1 MRVGDYVRTKDGI
14 VTKIVDVKENPY
26 GEKTIFELDRKIN
39 IFNLEMSDI
48 YFAYNPMAEETTNK
62 IDTHFGDDKIIIKS
76 SPNIIDILEVGDYV
90 NGLKVIQMYSPE
102 GKYTL
107 WIKLS
112 DNTFID
118 NSEEIKSITTKE
130 QFKNIEYEVK

>member
-1 MRVGDYVRTKDGI
+1 MEVGEYVRTKDGI
-14 VTKIVDVKENPY
+14 VAKIVDVKENPY

-76 SPNIIDILEVGDYV
+76 SPNIIDLIEVGDYV
-90 NGLKVIQMYSPE
+90 NGGQVREIEKDYIRISGGSYIWQFLK
-102 GKYTL
+102 K
-107 WIKLS
+107 
-112 DNTFID
+112 
-118 NSEEIKSITTKE
+118 EEIKSIATKE
-130 QFKNIEYEVK
+130 QFKNIEYEVKQ

>member
-1 MRVGDYVRTKDGI
+1 MKVNDYVRTDKGLI
-14 VTKIVDVKENPY
+14 GKVIKKEEY
-26 GEKTIFELDRKIN
+26 
-39 IFNLEMSDI
+39 
-48 YFAYNPMAEETTNK
+48 
-62 IDTHFGDDKIIIKS
+62 DTHFILEYKGQYCKRVLTTSGTDSEIVKS

-118 NSEEIKSITTKE
+118 NSEDIKSITTKE
-130 QFKNIEYEVK
+130 QFKNIEYEVKQ

>member
-1 MRVGDYVRTKDGI
+1 MEVGEYVRTDKGLI
-14 VTKIVDVKENPY
+14 GKVIKKEEY
-26 GEKTIFELDRKIN
+26 
-39 IFNLEMSDI
+39 
-48 YFAYNPMAEETTNK
+48 
-62 IDTHFGDDKIIIKS
+62 DTHFILEYKGQYCKRVLTTSGTDSEIVKS
-76 SPNIIDILEVGDYV
+76 SPNIIDVIEVGDYV
-90 NGLKVIQMYSPE
+90 NGLKAIQMYSPE

-118 NSEEIKSITTKE
+118 NSEEIKSIATKE

>member
-1 MRVGDYVRTKDGI
+1 MKVEEYVRTDKGLI
-14 VTKIVDVKENPY
+14 GKVIKKEEY
-26 GEKTIFELDRKIN
+26 
-39 IFNLEMSDI
+39 
-48 YFAYNPMAEETTNK
+48 
-62 IDTHFGDDKIIIKS
+62 DTHFILEYKGQYCKRVLTTSGTDSEIVKS
-76 SPNIIDILEVGDYV
+76 SPNIIDVIEVGDYV

-118 NSEEIKSITTKE
+118 NSEKIKLIATKE

>member
-1 MRVGDYVRTKDGI
+1 MEVNDYVRTEWGDIERIVRVDNDNIIVEIEEDEDGR
-14 VTKIVDVKENPY
+14 TYSKMCYKE
-26 GEKTIFELDRKIN
+26 D
-39 IFNLEMSDI
+39 
-48 YFAYNPMAEETTNK
+48 
-62 IDTHFGDDKIIIKS
+62 IIKS

-118 NSEEIKSITTKE
+118 NSEEIKSIATKE
-130 QFKNIEYEVK
+130 QFKNIEYEVKQ